1 MNKKRIK
8 LTEDLYLRGYPYGFM
23 IERKHISK
31 KNEEAYTEEAYF
43 HRLDYVF
50 HYLVRNEIKG
60 DITILENLE
69 KVFATQK
76 LFTDLW
82 DEIKDEVKTLYTN

>member
-8 LTEDLYLRGYPYGFM
+8 LTEDLYLRGYTSGFM

-31 KNEEAYTEEAYF
+31 QNEEKYVEEAYF

-50 HYLVRNEIKG
+50 HYLMRNEIQA
-60 DITILENLE
+60 DITILENIE
-69 KVFATQK
+69 TVIANQKV
-76 LFTDLW
+76 FTDLW
-82 DEIKDEVKTLYTN
+82 HEIKDEIKTLFTN